1 VRAIVC
7 QDIVGIEGLALAE
20 LPDPLPGPGQVR
32 IAVAAAGVNFADSL
46 MITGR
51 YQERLAPPFVPGLEL
66 AGRIDAV
73 GPGVD
78 GLVAGQRVMAVVE
91 GGAFAEKVL
100 ARADDVVTLPEGVDD
115 VTAAGFAIAYGTA
128 IGALDW
134 RARLRPGERL
144 LVHGAAGGVG
154 LTAVEVGKAMGAEVT
169 ATARGE
175 EKLALA
181 RRHGAAQALDSDTP
195 ELAARLKELSGG
207 QGFDVVLDPVGGPL
221 FEASLRAVAW
231 GGRILLVGFASGK
244 VPQIPANI
252 LLVKNAAAIGFYWGS
267 YRRHDPAL
275 LRSSFA
281 TLFGWL
287 GEGRLRPHVSHVLPL
302 ARTAEAIGLLLDR
315 QSTGKVVVKMDD

>member
-1 VRAIVC
+1 MRAIVC
-7 QDIVGIEGLALAE
+7 RETVGIGGLALAE
-20 LPDPLPGPGQVR
+20 LPDPLPGVGQVR

-46 MITGR
+46 MIAGR
-51 YQERLAPPFVPGLEL
+51 YQERPALPFVPGLEV

-73 GPGVD
+73 GPGVE
-78 GLVAGQRVMAVVE
+78 GLATGQRVLAAMD
-91 GGAFAEKVL
+91 GGAFAEKAL
-100 ARADDVVTLPEGVDD
+100 AQAGDVVPLPDGVDD

-134 RARLRPGERL
+134 RAGLKAGERL

-154 LTAVEVGKAMGAEVT
+154 LTSVEVGRAMGAEVV

-181 RRHGAAQALDSDTP
+181 RRHGAAQAIDSDTP

-207 QGFDVVLDPVGGPL
+207 QGFDVVLDPVGGAV
-221 FEASLRAVAW
+221 FDASLRAIAW
-231 GGRILLVGFASGK
+231 GGRILLVGFASGR

-252 LLVKNAAAIGFYWGS
+252 LLVKNASAIGFYWGS
-267 YRRHDPAL
+267 YRRRDPAR
-275 LRSSFA
+275 LRRSFA

-287 GEGRLRPHVSHVLPL
+287 AEGRLHPHVSHVLPL
-302 ARTAEAIGLLLDR
+302 DRTAEAIGLLLDR
-315 QSTGKVVVKMDD
+315 KSTGKVVVKI